1 MLRKI
6 LLSLILILAVGC
18 GGNSFKNGVYE
29 GFLEG
34 SVEKE
39 PHKYIISK
47 DKIEDISY
55 NTTNYYSKINDK
67 NEDDKDIVYYV
78 SEMEMGEGKIRT
90 YLGIKQTNDNSLV
103 TYPLDTAEFRRDLN
117 NFLLAFSVGL
127 ADANSFNAIA
137 TIYSIDINNP
147 VIFEKVEE

>member
-6 LLSLILILAVGC
+6 LLSSILILAVGC
-18 GGNSFKNGVYE
+18 GEKSIKNGVYRGVINGE
-29 GFLEG
+29 NREFIINKNKLD
-34 SVEKE
+34 
-39 PHKYIISK
+39 YIDLK
-47 DKIEDISY
+47 Y
-55 NTTNYYSKINDK
+55 NTTNYYFKINDK
-67 NEDDKDIVYYV
+67 NKDDKDIVYYV
-78 SEMEMGEGKIRT
+78 NEKEMGEGKIRT

-117 NFLLAFSVGL
+117 NFLLAFSMGL

-137 TIYSIDINNP
+137 SIYSIDINNP

>member
-18 GGNSFKNGVYE
+18 GEKSFKNGVYRGVINGE
-29 GFLEG
+29 NREFIINKNKLD
-34 SVEKE
+34 
-39 PHKYIISK
+39 YIDLK
-47 DKIEDISY
+47 Y
-55 NTTNYYSKINDK
+55 NTTNYYFKINDK
-67 NEDDKDIVYYV
+67 NKDDKDIVYYIN
-78 SEMEMGEGKIRT
+78 EKEMGEGKIRT

-117 NFLLAFSVGL
+117 NFLLAFSMGL

-137 TIYSIDINNP
+137 SIYSIDINNP

>member
-6 LLSLILILAVGC
+6 LLSSILILAVGC
-18 GGNSFKNGVYE
+18 GEKSIKNGVYRGVINGE
-29 GFLEG
+29 NREFIINKNQLD
-34 SVEKE
+34 
-39 PHKYIISK
+39 YIDLK
-47 DKIEDISY
+47 Y
-55 NTTNYYSKINDK
+55 NTTNYYFKINDK
-67 NEDDKDIVYYV
+67 NKDDKDIVYYV
-78 SEMEMGEGKIRT
+78 NEKEMGEGKIRT

-117 NFLLAFSVGL
+117 NFLLAFSMGL

-137 TIYSIDINNP
+137 SIYSIDINNP